1 MAHCPLHLSARV
13 TERGLCSRRRCRRK
27 EALSGPSRSP
37 IGAQPLAGNLTVGG
51 PCSTSA
57 EARTDGF
64 GREGMIGLPFLFGD
78 DRSATEIIVQG
89 AGRGLRLDVGAFRQ
103 VMSENPA
110 LHARLLRYALAFQA
124 QVSQTAV
131 CNARHN
137 VEERLARWLLMAHDR
152 ANGKIFV
159 MTQEFMSVMLGIR
172 RQGVTVA
179 AGALQRAGLVRY
191 QRGAIEIIDRSG
203 LEAPSCECHAAIRH
217 EFERLLG
224 TAC

>member
-1 MAHCPLHLSARV
+1 MDFALRQTVFEHGAPMPFAIFPESSWFSHLIWLGHGDAGEV
-13 TERGLCSRRRCRRK
+13 GL
-27 EALSGPSRSP
+27 
-37 IGAQPLAGNLTVGG
+37 V
-51 PCSTSA
+51 
-57 EARTDGF
+57 

-89 AGRGLRLDVGAFRQ
+89 AGRGLRLDIDAFQQ

-110 LHARLLRYALAFQA
+110 LHARLLRYALAFQV
-124 QVSQTAV
+124 QVSQTAA

-152 ANGKIFV
+152 ANGETFV

-191 QRGAIEIIDRSG
+191 QRGTIEIIDRSG
-203 LEAPSCECHAAIRH
+203 LEAASCECHAAIRR

-224 TAC
+224 TAS